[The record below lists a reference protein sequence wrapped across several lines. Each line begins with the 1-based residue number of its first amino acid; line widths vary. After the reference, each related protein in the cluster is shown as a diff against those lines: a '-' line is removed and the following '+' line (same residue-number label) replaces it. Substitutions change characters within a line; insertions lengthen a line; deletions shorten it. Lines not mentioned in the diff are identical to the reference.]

1 MVKNKKGGK
10 KCKKTKALREDAT
23 LNYKTE
29 GQEYGHVLKLLG
41 NCRLEAYCFDGKRRI
56 CTIRGKMRK
65 RIFINKDDIIIVSL
79 REFQD
84 EKGDVID
91 KYSEAQ
97 KRMLIDNGTIPDID
111 FNSFSITDQLK
122 KYESDNKE
130 PSVENNSVDSTVY
143 WSTEEN
149 INEIDLDDI

>member
-41 NCRLEAYCFDGKRRI
+41 NCRLEAYCFDGKKRI

-91 KYSEAQ
+91 KYSETQ
-97 KRMLIDNGTIPDID
+97 KRMLIENGTIPDID
-111 FNSFSITDQLK
+111 FNSFSITDQFK
-122 KYESDNKE
+122 KYDSGNQETI
-130 PSVENNSVDSTVY
+130 VETNENDATSY
-143 WSTEEN
+143 WSNEEK